1 MPCQVYC
8 KAALL
13 ASQQDGQ
20 TSQQV
25 QFLHLVIKY
34 KHKADNAQQAANQPK
49 WLQLQLYCKNMSR

>member
-8 KAALL
+8 RAALL

-34 KHKADNAQQAANQPK
+34 KDKADNAQQAANQPK
-49 WLQLQLYCKNMSR
+49 WPQLQ